1 MNQIRHELYTECD
14 LLTGNKN
21 RMCVCDSREELDY
34 QLTFAIKRLLRIHDL
49 NVKRLQKMEE
59 IARVNMI

>member
-1 MNQIRHELYTECD
+1 MNEIRHKLFTECD

-34 QLTFAIKRLLRIHDL
+34 QLTYAIKRLCTIHDL
-49 NVKRLQKMEE
+49 NVKRLEKMGE
-59 IARVNMI
+59 IARVNLV